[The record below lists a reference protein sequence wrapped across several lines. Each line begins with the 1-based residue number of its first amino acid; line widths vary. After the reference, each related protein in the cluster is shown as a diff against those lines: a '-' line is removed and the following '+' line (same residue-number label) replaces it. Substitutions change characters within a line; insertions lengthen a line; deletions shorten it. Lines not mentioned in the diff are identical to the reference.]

1 MMYTRAQWVQK
12 RDAAG
17 VKSGLVKGADIGPL
31 LDAYFKAGAGKTGS
45 AAMLARVKTITPLSA
60 ALKNYKA
67 GLQPLNKPAL
77 MAIVDEMIKTLND
90 EVAMGAKLANPVLNV
105 KDMLAKTVAN
115 AKVVMVSGDATAYG
129 ALWNGNVRG
138 VGTALAKLK
147 TLDKGLEDI
156 HANWLPYT
164 TGDWDTAGKNVTKN
178 VTDPAQKKAR
188 IQAAAKEILGIAI
201 KVQSEFKARKYW
213 L

>member
-1 MMYTRAQWVQK
+1 MIYTRAQWKAK

-31 LDAYFKAGAGKTGS
+31 LDKFHAAGKGKTGA
-45 AAMLARVKTITPLSA
+45 AAMLAQVKTLTPLGT
-60 ALKNYKA
+60 ALKKYKV
-67 GLQPLNKPAL
+67 GLTPLNKPAL
-77 MAIVDEMIKTLND
+77 MKIVDEMIKTVND
-90 EVAMGAKLANPVLNV
+90 QAAMGAKLANPVLNV
-105 KDMLAKTVAN
+105 KDNITKTIAN
-115 AKVVMVSGDATAYG
+115 AKVVVASGDAAAYG
-129 ALWNGNVRG
+129 KLWNGNVRG
-138 VGTALAKLK
+138 VGTGLAKLAQ
-147 TLDKGLEDI
+147 LDPKVKDI

-164 TGDWDTAGKNVTKN
+164 AGAWDTSGKNVAGTEK
-178 VTDPAQKKAR
+178 DPAKKKAK